1 MLSWIL
7 RGMAAGAVGTT
18 ALNAASYF
26 DMVLRG
32 RPASRIPEESADRLS
47 TITGVPVPGRG
58 EQREH
63 RLVGLGGLL
72 GIATGIGVGAA
83 YGAAARLGW
92 RPSLP
97 VAALT
102 TGVAAMAAADVP
114 LVAMHLTD
122 PRSWR
127 ASDWLSDLLPH
138 VAYGAATAATWAA
151 LSRH

>member
-1 MLSWIL
+1 MLSNVLYFQRIPSAGTTAARLCGTRPRAPKRIAMKLGTRTGALFRPVPAGYPRNMLSWIL

-63 RLVGLGGLL
+63 RLVGLGG
-72 GIATGIGVGAA
+72 GVGVAPGQSGG
-83 YGAAARLGW
+83 GA
-92 RPSLP
+92 
-97 VAALT
+97 
-102 TGVAAMAAADVP
+102 D
-114 LVAMHLTD
+114 
-122 PRSWR
+122 
-127 ASDWLSDLLPH
+127 
-138 VAYGAATAATWAA
+138 GA
-151 LSRH
+151 